1 VPTANPYET
10 SIPGASVYG
19 GAALLAKT
27 AYQKSLA
34 RLNDQ
39 RGTRLYQ
46 AGFEGNIN
54 AETGVIDNVRAS
66 QTNKYGE
73 FQQLNRNQAMQDE
86 SLRNQ
91 GIERGLGTGGGLAA
105 QQRSN
110 ARYGYGMQDAAF
122 GRSLTGDLAG
132 FQDQQTG
139 AAQDR
144 DAALYQAELAAAQAA
159 QQNGDWSPTNYTGM
173 EQPNYGDNFPD
184 QGDGTPDAG
193 APGGN
198 KGNNKP
204 GTMKKSN
211 MKSTN
216 PFGLNRRQAAANQ
229 DAATR
234 RRIAASKPE
243 PKKKQ
248 YLPGQ
253 APTSLAVINNNKPK
267 PKKKK

>member
-1 VPTANPYET
+1 MPTANPYET
-10 SIPGASVYG
+10 SIPGASVSG

-39 RGTRLYQ
+39 RGTRLYR
-46 AGFEGNIN
+46 AGFEGDIN

-105 QQRSN
+105 QQRSY

-159 QQNGDWSPTNYTGM
+159 QQNGDWSPTDYTGM
-173 EQPNYGDNFPD
+173 EQPDYGGNFPD
-184 QGDGTPDAG
+184 Q
-193 APGGN
+193 
-198 KGNNKP
+198 GNNKP
-204 GTMKKSN
+204 GTMKKPS

-216 PFGLNRRQAAANQ
+216 PFGLNRRQAA
-229 DAATR
+229 
-234 RRIAASKPE
+234 SKPK

-253 APTSLAVINNNKPK
+253 APTSLAVINNYKPK
-267 PKKKK
+267 PKKK